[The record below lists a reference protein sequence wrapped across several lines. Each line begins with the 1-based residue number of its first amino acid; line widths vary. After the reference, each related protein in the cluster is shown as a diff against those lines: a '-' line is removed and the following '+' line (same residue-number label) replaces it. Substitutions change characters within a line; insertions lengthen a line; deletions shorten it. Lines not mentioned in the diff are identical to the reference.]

1 MNGTRV
7 LLAVGIGLTLLAS
20 ARLGSADVWDINS
33 TDDDG
38 STSNNEISHGIVQVH
53 DLGAQAGVAD
63 QDWIRVQSAAY
74 SSYEATLEG
83 MTGRLGNGSLGTP
96 AFDRLNYNGNFVLG
110 TATAFPNAPFAYAQ
124 TMRWQNTTAVH
135 EQNHLR
141 VRFASCNTT
150 CDSNDQYTLRFFET
164 TLAVP
169 RFNNA
174 GGQVT
179 VLLVQN
185 PTSYPISG
193 NVFLWDAAG
202 GLIGGP
208 TPFALPAHGLFTFNT
223 SSVAPAVGGSITVT
237 HDGRHGDLTGKS
249 VALEP
254 ATGFTFDSI
263 LVPRVH

>member
-1 MNGTRV
+1 MSTNRV
-7 LLAVGIGLTLLAS
+7 LLALGIGLALLAS
-20 ARLGSADVWDINS
+20 PRSASADVWDINS

-38 STSNNEISHGIVQVH
+38 STSNNEIAHGIVQVH
-53 DLGAQAGVAD
+53 DLAAQGGVAD
-63 QDWIRVQSAAY
+63 QDWIRVQNAAY

-96 AFDRLNYNGNFVLG
+96 SLDRMNYNGNFVLG

-141 VRFASCNTT
+141 VRFASCNVT
-150 CDSNDQYTLRFFET
+150 CDVNDQYTLRFFET

-174 GGQVT
+174 GGQIT
-179 VLLVQN
+179 VLLIQN
-185 PTSYPISG
+185 PTAYTISG
-193 NVFLWDAAG
+193 NAFLWDAGG
-202 GLIGGP
+202 GLIGQS
-208 TPFALPAHGLFTFNT
+208 PFSLPAHALFTLNT
-223 SSVAPAVGGSITVT
+223 SSVAPGVGGSITVT
-237 HDGRHGDLTGKS
+237 HDGRFGDLTGKS

-254 ATGFTFDSI
+254 TTGFSFDSI